1 QRFAPLMRRLPGA
14 GARPRQ
20 QSQTQCPQPPLHPH
34 APLAGE
40 IAARPRCAKRVLL
53 TCVWGPS
60 SLQSL
65 MEHLIEGY
73 RAYRAKRWP
82 ELRALHERLAQT
94 GQSPK
99 TLVIACADSRVDPA
113 TIFNAGP
120 GELFVVRNVA
130 NLAPPFEEAPGFH
143 GVSAAIEFAV
153 KHLKVDT
160 VLVLGHAQC
169 GGCAAA
175 LEERAR
181 DPHSFLDAW
190 ISLLDT
196 AKSRIPPDGDR
207 LTKLEHESIRVTLE
221 NLATFP
227 FVQDAIKT
235 RGLNLVGMRYG
246 VADGGLELLNTA
258 TGAFEPV
265 L

>member
-1 QRFAPLMRRLPGA
+1 
-14 GARPRQ
+14 
-20 QSQTQCPQPPLHPH
+20 
-34 APLAGE
+34 
-40 IAARPRCAKRVLL
+40 
-53 TCVWGPS
+53 
-60 SLQSL
+60 

-73 RAYRAKRWP
+73 RVYRKKRWP
-82 ELRALHERLAQT
+82 ELRNLHRRLAER
-94 GQSPK
+94 GQAPR

-153 KHLKVDT
+153 LQLKVET
-160 VLVLGHAQC
+160 ILVLGHAQC
-169 GGCAAA
+169 GGVAAA
-175 LEERAR
+175 LADRPR

-196 AKSRIPPDGDR
+196 AKARILGRADDHA
-207 LTKLEHESIRVTLE
+207 TALEYESIRVTLE

-227 FVQDAIKT
+227 FIAEAMRS
-235 RGLNLVGMRYG
+235 RGLRLVGARYG
-246 VADGGLELLNTA
+246 VADGGLELLDA
-258 TGAFEPV
+258 ASGAFHPV

>member
-1 QRFAPLMRRLPGA
+1 
-14 GARPRQ
+14 
-20 QSQTQCPQPPLHPH
+20 
-34 APLAGE
+34 
-40 IAARPRCAKRVLL
+40 
-53 TCVWGPS
+53 
-60 SLQSL
+60 
-65 MEHLIEGY
+65 MENLIEGY
-73 RAYRAKRWP
+73 RIYRQRRWP
-82 ELRALHERLAQT
+82 ELQTLHKRLAEA

-153 KHLKVDT
+153 KQLKVET
-160 VLVLGHAQC
+160 ILVLGHAQC
-169 GGCAAA
+169 GGVAAA
-175 LEERAR
+175 LDDRPR
-181 DPHSFLDAW
+181 NPNSFLDAW

-196 AKSRIPPDGDR
+196 AKARIAPHGDR
-207 LTKLEHESIRVTLE
+207 ASALEHESIRVTLE

-227 FVQDAIKT
+227 FIQDAIKS
-235 RGLNLVGMRYG
+235 RGLNLIGMRYG
-246 VADGGLELLNTA
+246 VADGGLELLDPA
-258 TGAFEPV
+258 TGAFKSV

>member
-1 QRFAPLMRRLPGA
+1 
-14 GARPRQ
+14 
-20 QSQTQCPQPPLHPH
+20 
-34 APLAGE
+34 
-40 IAARPRCAKRVLL
+40 
-53 TCVWGPS
+53 
-60 SLQSL
+60 

-73 RAYRAKRWP
+73 RIYRDKRWP
-82 ELRALHERLAQT
+82 ELQSLHKVLAER
-94 GQSPK
+94 GQAPK

-130 NLAPPFEEAPGFH
+130 NLAPPFEQGAGFH

-153 KHLKVDT
+153 KQLKVET

-169 GGCAAA
+169 GGVAAA
-175 LEERAR
+175 LENRKR
-181 DPHSFLDAW
+181 DPQSFLDAW

-196 AKSRIPPDGDR
+196 AKSRIPEDGDR
-207 LTKLEHESIRVTLE
+207 ASELEHESIRVTLE

-227 FVQDAIKT
+227 FIQDAIKT

-246 VADGGLELLNTA
+246 VADGGLELLNPA